1 VVQLYIYAVETV
13 GGVESGASFV
23 VMENISNTPAIVIV
37 VLMSVE

>member
-13 GGVESGASFV
+13 GDVKSGEFFV
-23 VMENISNTPAIVIV
+23 VILNISNTPAIVIV